1 MKIYISIPNNNNNN
15 KFRRDEAINVLKYHY
30 CNEDVDFC
38 YLEAEDLQT
47 SVPILEK
54 AIKYMEEAD
63 KIVIMDTWCN
73 LELGRATIESE
84 LAHSIYKY
92 KVIESYILENWTK
105 EYKSKLSMS
114 TEELKYHCVRAGS
127 EALVYV
133 EINDDEY
140 AVKEVVPTYQDG
152 VITKIT
158 VVTKNK
164 ENEVK

>member
-15 KFRRDEAINVLKYHY
+15 KFRRDEAIDVLKYHY

-47 SVPILEK
+47 SVLILEK

>member
-63 KIVIMDTWCN
+63 KIALMDDWCN
-73 LELGRATIESE
+73 LESGRASIESE
-84 LAHSIYKY
+84 IAHSIYKY
-92 KVIESYILENWTK
+92 KVIEAFVLERWTK
-105 EYKSKLSMS
+105 MYKSQLSMS
-114 TEELKYHCVRAGS
+114 TEELKYHCVQAGS
-127 EALVYV
+127 KALVYV
-133 EINDDEY
+133 KINDEEY
-140 AVKEVVPTYQDG
+140 AVKEVVPTCQGG
-152 VITKIT
+152 VTTKIT
-158 VVTKNK
+158 LVAKNK

>member
-15 KFRRDEAINVLKYHY
+15 KFRRDEAIDVLKYHY

-92 KVIESYILENWTK
+92 KVIESYALENWKK

-158 VVTKNK
+158 LVAKNK

>member
-158 VVTKNK
+158 LITKNK

>member
-15 KFRRDEAINVLKYHY
+15 KFRRDEAIDVLKYHY
-30 CNEDVDFC
+30 RDENVDFC

-54 AIKYMEEAD
+54 VIKYMEEAD

-73 LELGRATIESE
+73 LETGRATIESE

-92 KVIESYILENWTK
+92 KVIESYCLENWTK
-105 EYKSKLSMS
+105 EYKSKLSMNA
-114 TEELKYHCVRAGS
+114 EELKYHCVQAGS
-127 EALVYV
+127 KALVYV
-133 EINDDEY
+133 KINDDEY
-140 AVKEVVPTYQDG
+140 AVKEVVPTFQDG
-152 VITKIT
+152 VTTKIT
-158 VVTKNK
+158 LVTKNK

>member
-92 KVIESYILENWTK
+92 KVIESYALENWTK

>member
-15 KFRRDEAINVLKYHY
+15 KSKRDEAIDVLKYHY

-63 KIVIMDTWCN
+63 KIVIMDIRCN
-73 LELGRATIESE
+73 LENGRATIESE
-84 LAHSIYKY
+84 VAHSIYKY
-92 KVIESYILENWTK
+92 KVIESYILERWTK
-105 EYKSKLSMS
+105 EYKSQLSMS
-114 TEELKYHCVRAGS
+114 AEELKYQCVRAGS
-127 EALVYV
+127 KALVYV
-133 EINDDEY
+133 KINDEEY

-152 VITKIT
+152 VTTKIT
-158 VVTKNK
+158 LVAKNK